1 MRAIRDSLFKEL
13 IRLEHLGANW
23 VANDL
28 SLAIDRLNKL
38 LGEVPSE
45 EEVERLRRNL
55 FMS

>member
-1 MRAIRDSLFKEL
+1 MTFM
-13 IRLEHLGANW
+13 HLGPNW

-38 LGEVPSE
+38 LGEVASE